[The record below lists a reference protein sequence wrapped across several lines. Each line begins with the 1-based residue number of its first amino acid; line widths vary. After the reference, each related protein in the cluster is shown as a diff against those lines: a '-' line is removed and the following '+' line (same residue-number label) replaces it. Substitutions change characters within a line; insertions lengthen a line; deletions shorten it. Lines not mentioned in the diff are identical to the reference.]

1 MTRRITW
8 IILITVWATMI
19 AAGVSAY
26 LTTRA
31 QMLNHLDHV
40 LQDEMMDGVEHVHN
54 GRLYK
59 TVGAAHQGD
68 IRQINTGRKRAY
80 PHAEPIRKTWFRSPD
95 SPVRERSILAKV
107 WAIPADADPNDLNVA
122 AIPLPA
128 VVHRREASEFDPL
141 MNKVAVALVMTTLA
155 GGVIAAVLARVVALT
170 SLRPL
175 RSTAE
180 VIGTIDDRSL
190 NRRIDAARLPPE
202 LVPMAEKLNGM
213 LERLET
219 SAQQRQL
226 FIADAS
232 HELRTPVAALMSALE
247 LATRRPRDLEY
258 YRQLVA
264 DCLVDTKHLRRLVE
278 ALMTQIKSE
287 RPGHAQEWETVDLG
301 ALIGECLTIVAPL
314 AEKRSV
320 KLIGP
325 LEPVG
330 AVRTQPTRL
339 RSVLIN
345 LSANAIEHNHEGGT
359 VEVTF
364 AQLPDQVEIAV
375 RDTGQGIAPE
385 HLPHLFEP
393 FYRVDRAHE
402 ASEHMGLGLFLVH
415 SHVRDMGGSCTVQ
428 STLGAGTTFRIRL
441 PGIAVHPEQPAAP
454 AAPAATQA
462 HPIRV

>member
-31 QMLNHLDHV
+31 QMLAHLDHV
-40 LQDEMMDGVEHVHN
+40 MLDELMADRKYPHR
-54 GRLYK
+54 GRIYR
-59 TVGAAHQGD
+59 TVGRTHRDDETQLNAVP
-68 IRQINTGRKRAY
+68 TRKY
-80 PHAEPIRKTWFRSPD
+80 PHAEPLRKTWFRSPD
-95 SPVRERSILAKV
+95 SSERERSIVAKV
-107 WAIPADADPNDLNVA
+107 WAVPDDAGPDA
-122 AIPLPA
+122 EAIPI
-128 VVHRREASEFDPL
+128 VVPYRRKADEFDPL
-141 MNKVAVALVMTTLA
+141 MNRVAVALVMTTLA

-190 NRRIDAARLPPE
+190 DRRIDAARIPPE

-219 SAQQRQL
+219 SRQQRQL
-226 FIADAS
+226 FLADAS
-232 HELRTPVAALMSALE
+232 HELRTPVAALMSALD
-247 LATRRPRDLEY
+247 LATRRPRDLDY

-264 DCLVDTKHLRRLVE
+264 DCLVDAKHLRRLVE

-287 RPGHAQEWETVDLG
+287 RPGHAHDWETVDLR
-301 ALIGECLTIVAPL
+301 ALIDECLTIVAPL

-320 KLIGP
+320 QLITP
-325 LEPVG
+325 AEPVG
-330 AVRTQPTRL
+330 AIRTQPTRL

-345 LSANAIEHNHEGGT
+345 LMANAIEHNREGGT

-364 AQLPDQVEIAV
+364 GQCADQVEIAV
-375 RDTGQGIAPE
+375 RDTGPGIAPE

-415 SHVRDMGGSCTVQ
+415 SHVRDMGGTCTVE
-428 STLGAGTTFRIRL
+428 SAVGVGTTFRVRL
-441 PGIAVHPEQPAAP
+441 PGIAVQQPRHDPVTPP
-454 AAPAATQA
+454 ASKPV
-462 HPIRV
+462 RV